1 MPDEP
6 RETIDRAELLT
17 LIGQVRGRWRFKL
30 ALRGVAFV
38 LGVGFAALLTSAY
51 GLEVLRFR
59 PAAIIGF
66 RVGLFAALIGLVAWF
81 LIRPLRRRVTDEQV
95 ALYLEEHEPSL
106 QAAIL
111 SAIDS
116 TTAVK
121 PAATESPALVRRL
134 VEQAVQKCREEDL
147 GRRVEQRRLR
157 HNWFGL
163 GGRGRCGR
171 AAAMARARRT
181 CARASR
187 PCWWCRA
194 SVEASESVPHPGAA
208 GQRRR
213 AARVRSARSPPR
225 SSASAPTR
233 VELLSRTTAEGDV
246 RAVPLLPTD
255 DPAHVRGAC
264 CSTSAS
270 RSNT

>member
-51 GLEVLRFR
+51 WLEVLRFR

-116 TTAVK
+116 TSAVK
-121 PAATESPALVRRL
+121 PGATESPVLVRRL
-134 VEQAVQKCREEDL
+134 VE
-147 GRRVEQRRLR
+147 
-157 HNWFGL
+157 
-163 GGRGRCGR
+163 R
-171 AAAMARARRT
+171 AA
-181 CARASR
+181 
-187 PCWWCRA
+187 
-194 SVEASESVPHPGAA
+194 
-208 GQRRR
+208 
-213 AARVRSARSPPR
+213 
-225 SSASAPTR
+225 
-233 VELLSRTTAEGDV
+233 
-246 RAVPLLPTD
+246 
-255 DPAHVRGAC
+255 
-264 CSTSAS
+264 
-270 RSNT
+270 